1 MLRRVGEADRRAMVT
16 LLAQAPQLNL
26 YLLGNLES
34 PGFDADYCEFWGDFD
49 EAGRLRAVV
58 NRYMN
63 GWTLYGATD
72 ADWPRIGALMDDY
85 PLSMERLQDNPGG
98 VPSVLPYVQ
107 RYVAASVVEAE
118 IMTLAAADFRPIP
131 PPDGVEVRRATL
143 VDLPQL
149 ITLYADAGSMRR
161 APAAVERPL
170 RDRRVWV
177 AVVEGVV
184 ASAALTNAE
193 TQDAAMIGGVYTPP
207 AWRNRGLSQAV
218 CSALCAE
225 LLALPKLP
233 ALYWENPTAGR
244 VYGRLGFV
252 PNGVWRSVRLQPR

>member
-149 ITLYADAGSMRR
+149 ITRYADAGSMRR
-161 APAAVERPL
+161 APAAARRALEASSPRSPSITASRIPPVSSARSAK
-170 RDRRVWV
+170 RVWPSGSISATLPLAV
-177 AVVEGVV
+177 A
-184 ASAALTNAE
+184 
-193 TQDAAMIGGVYTPP
+193 TPV
-207 AWRNRGLSQAV
+207 S
-218 CSALCAE
+218 
-225 LLALPKLP
+225 
-233 ALYWENPTAGR
+233 
-244 VYGRLGFV
+244 RL
-252 PNGVWRSVRLQPR
+252 